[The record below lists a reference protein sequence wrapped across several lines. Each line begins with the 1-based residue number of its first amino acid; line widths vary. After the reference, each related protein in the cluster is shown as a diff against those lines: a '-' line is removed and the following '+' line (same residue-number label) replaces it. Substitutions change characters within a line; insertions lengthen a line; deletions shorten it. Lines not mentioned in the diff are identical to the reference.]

1 MSTASGPR
9 DLTDGVAIWEI
20 RSPDGGS
27 MGLEFARARLDGYA
41 RLLVHAAPSRID
53 VDVRDREGRQLASAT
68 GLQAE
73 GATPISRLTVYEGSI
88 RRENVWPDERDLG
101 LPVILP
107 GGEVGI
113 LISWWNAEDH
123 SSWRW
128 QIELSNSV

>member
-1 MSTASGPR
+1 MTGIGPR
-9 DLTDGVAIWEI
+9 ALSDGAVIWEI
-20 RSPDGGS
+20 RNPDGAS

-41 RLLVHAAPSRID
+41 RLLVHAAPSRVD
-53 VDVRDREGRQLASAT
+53 VDVRDGEGTQLASAT
-68 GLQAE
+68 GLEAE
-73 GATPISRLTVYEGSI
+73 GATPMSRMTVRDGSI
-88 RRENVWPDERDLG
+88 HRENVWPDESDVG